1 MAWVVGAVVVGDG
14 VAVVAV
20 VDLVAAVVSA
30 VAAARRE
37 DGRGGEHMRR
47 LIQHLLYF
55 PWRLRQLF
63 NKQSLSA
70 IEREIAASEQRHSG
84 QIRFAV
90 EANFGLLPLLRGVS
104 SRARAL
110 DVFAQL
116 RVWDTEQNNGV
127 LIYLLLAEHRVE
139 IVADRGINAK
149 LDQAVWQK
157 ICHEMQQALHKG
169 DYTLGVC
176 TGIREIAA
184 HLAVHFPSAGTHN
197 NELPDHPVV
206 L

>member
-1 MAWVVGAVVVGDG
+1 M
-14 VAVVAV
+14 
-20 VDLVAAVVSA
+20 
-30 VAAARRE
+30 
-37 DGRGGEHMRR
+37 HR
-47 LIQHLLYF
+47 LIQHLMFF
-55 PWRLRQLF
+55 PWRLRQIF
-63 NKQSLSA
+63 NKHVLAA
-70 IEREIAASEQRHSG
+70 IEREIAASELRHSG

-90 EANFGLLPLLRGVS
+90 EANFGLLPLLRGVT

-110 DVFAQL
+110 EVFAQL

-157 ICHEMQQALHKG
+157 ICREMQLALRQG
-169 DYTLGVC
+169 AFEEGVC
-176 TGIREIAA
+176 AGIRAIAA
-184 HLAVHFPSAGTHN
+184 HLTEHFPSAGVN
-197 NELPDHPVV
+197 VNELPDHPVV

>member
-1 MAWVVGAVVVGDG
+1 MK
-14 VAVVAV
+14 
-20 VDLVAAVVSA
+20 
-30 VAAARRE
+30 
-37 DGRGGEHMRR
+37 HMRR
-47 LIQHLLYF
+47 LAQHLFYF

-63 NKQSLSA
+63 NKQVLAA
-70 IEREIAASEQRHSG
+70 IEREIAASERHHSG

-90 EANFGLLPLLRGVS
+90 EANFGLLPLLRGVR

-149 LDQAVWQK
+149 LDQAVWQA
-157 ICHEMQQALHKG
+157 ICHEMQLALHRG
-169 DYTLGVC
+169 DYASGVC
-176 TGIREIAA
+176 AGIRAIDA
-184 HLAVHFPSAGTHN
+184 HLTAHFPATRAAD